1 MQRAPPRKRNKLA
14 RQASAGACRRDAV
27 ANSPGERGRVR
38 PGSLYR
44 AWAEREPAEDVSG
57 SIPWPVIHGTL
68 PPLDP
73 HAAVNFSD
81 LQTQLSAS
89 PWSAVPLVFLAGVLT
104 SLTPCIYPMIPIT
117 AAIVG
122 GAQSA
127 DGGASR
133 RRTLGLT
140 MAYVIGLALVYS
152 LLGLVA
158 GLSGSMF
165 GTISTNP
172 WLYFAM
178 ANVLLLAALSMLD
191 VLPIRLPTWLLTRAT
206 SAGQNGGLGGAF
218 VMGAMSGLV
227 AAPCGAPV
235 MASVLTWVAT
245 TRSGV
250 LGFLY
255 LFVFSLG
262 MCSLLVVVGLTS
274 GATSKLPRSGAW
286 MLWVKR
292 VFATLMIGVAEYYLI
307 EMGKL
312 MF

>member
-1 MQRAPPRKRNKLA
+1 
-14 RQASAGACRRDAV
+14 
-27 ANSPGERGRVR
+27 
-38 PGSLYR
+38 
-44 AWAEREPAEDVSG
+44 
-57 SIPWPVIHGTL
+57 
-68 PPLDP
+68 
-73 HAAVNFSD
+73 VNFSD
-81 LQTQLSAS
+81 LPAQLGGS
-89 PWSAVPLVFLAGVLT
+89 PLTAIPLVFLAGVAT

-122 GAQSA
+122 GAQTAARESGRKA
-127 DGGASR
+127 R
-133 RRTLGLT
+133 PLGLT
-140 MAYVIGLALVYS
+140 LAYVIGLALVYS
-152 LLGLVA
+152 TLGLVA

-165 GTISTNP
+165 GEISTNP

-191 VLPIRLPTWLLTRAT
+191 VLPIRLPAWLMTRAT
-206 SAGQNGGLGGAF
+206 AAGQSGGLWGAL

-245 TRSGV
+245 TRSAV
-250 LGFLY
+250 LGFIY

-262 MCSLLVVVGLTS
+262 MCTLLVVVGLTS
-274 GATSKLPRSGAW
+274 GASAKLPRSGAW

-292 VFATLMIGVAEYYLI
+292 IFAVAMIGVAEYYLI

>member
-1 MQRAPPRKRNKLA
+1 M
-14 RQASAGACRRDAV
+14 
-27 ANSPGERGRVR
+27 
-38 PGSLYR
+38 
-44 AWAEREPAEDVSG
+44 
-57 SIPWPVIHGTL
+57 
-68 PPLDP
+68 
-73 HAAVNFSD
+73 NFSD
-81 LQTQLSAS
+81 LPAQLSAS
-89 PWSAVPLVFLAGVLT
+89 PLSALPLVFLAGVLT

-122 GAQSA
+122 GAHTAS
-127 DGGASR
+127 GGAAGKG
-133 RRTLGLT
+133 RTFGLT

-152 LLGLVA
+152 ILGLIA

-165 GTISTNP
+165 GTISMNP

-191 VLPIRLPTWLLTRAT
+191 VLPIRLPAWLLTRAT
-206 SAGQNGGLGGAF
+206 NAGQNGGFAGAF

-245 TRSGV
+245 TRSAV
-250 LGFLY
+250 LGFVY
-255 LFVFSLG
+255 LFVFSIG
-262 MCSLLVVVGLTS
+262 MCSILVVVGLTS
-274 GATSKLPRSGAW
+274 GASSKLPRSGAW

-292 VFATLMIGVAEYYLI
+292 VFAVLMIGVAEYYLI